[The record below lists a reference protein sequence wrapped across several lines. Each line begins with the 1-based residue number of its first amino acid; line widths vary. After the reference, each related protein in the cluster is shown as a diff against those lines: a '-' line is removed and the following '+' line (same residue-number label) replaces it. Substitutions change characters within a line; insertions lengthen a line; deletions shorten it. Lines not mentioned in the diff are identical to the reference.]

1 MSTPFRNPTV
11 TQPSDPDFVKLLGY
25 DDTRQVIGLQVIEVR
40 NRLGQA
46 YALPNLAAITDH
58 FRKYIETEK
67 KHWMDANPTY
77 PLFHELLVIL
87 TNHLFLD
94 LRDVA
99 KVFTGRVGNEC
110 CVRSNVKL
118 SNRIEYLEQ
127 EEHCVIF
134 VNLPTTFMGVVEM
147 YMDFIDK
154 ELASFFKMC
163 SKPSEFTTTMFFNT
177 MARIVIGTKEV
188 LGVVKEIMAED
199 TSV

>member
-1 MSTPFRNPTV
+1 MATPFRNPTI

-25 DDTRQVIGLQVIEVR
+25 NDTKQIIGLQVIEVR

-46 YALPNLAAITDH
+46 YALPTLTDITNH

-67 KHWMDANPTY
+67 KHWMDATFTY

-87 TNHLFLD
+87 NNHLFLD

-110 CVRSNVKL
+110 CVRSDVKL

-127 EEHCVIF
+127 EEHCIIF
-134 VNLPTTFMGVVEM
+134 VDLPATFKGVVEM
-147 YMDFIDK
+147 YMDFINK
-154 ELASFFKMC
+154 ELTTFINLC
-163 SKPSEFTTTMFFNT
+163 NKPGEFTTTMFFNT
-177 MARIVIGTKEV
+177 IARMVIGTKEV
-188 LGVVKEIMAED
+188 LSVSKEIMAVD
-199 TSV
+199 TPV